1 MPARPVWTWACLIAA
16 LYFYVHV
23 WLRREDDQPGVRSV
37 VRPIRRLKDVRGFL
51 QERQH
56 NAWASMIPADAWQ
69 DTEAVW
75 PDVTDRHTLK
85 MLARMS
91 CWAYYEHVPT
101 TITDAPGWQWSSKF
115 GWDVDGLRGHIFATA
130 NNASILVALKGT
142 SASVLPGGKTA
153 QQDKDN
159 DNLLFSCC
167 CARVSSSWAPVCGCY
182 RDHQTC
188 DAVCIGRTLMERS
201 LYYPAATDLYNN
213 ISYMYPHSHIWL
225 TGHSLGGVMASLLG
239 ATFGVPAVAFESP
252 GDRLAAQRLH
262 VPLPP
267 SAQNNTDALVPVTH
281 VYHTA
286 DALATGQCVGPH
298 SLCARTG
305 FALETKCHIGQSI
318 VYDTVRY
325 LGWSVGVLS
334 HRMTQ
339 VLSELLS
346 EDWAKRVLRGRSV
359 PSSVAATL
367 GAVPEAQHETDCVDC
382 AGWTLSA

>member
-56 NAWASMIPADAWQ
+56 NAWASMIPAEAWQ

-85 MLARMS
+85 MLARLS
-91 CWAYYEHVPT
+91 CWAYYEHVPA

-115 GWDVDGLRGHIFATA
+115 GWDVDGLRGHIFAKA

-167 CARVSSSWAPVCGCY
+167 CARVSPSW
-182 RDHQTC
+182 
-188 DAVCIGRTLMERS
+188 
-201 LYYPAATDLYNN
+201 
-213 ISYMYPHSHIWL
+213 
-225 TGHSLGGVMASLLG
+225 
-239 ATFGVPAVAFESP
+239 
-252 GDRLAAQRLH
+252 
-262 VPLPP
+262 
-267 SAQNNTDALVPVTH
+267 
-281 VYHTA
+281 
-286 DALATGQCVGPH
+286 
-298 SLCARTG
+298 
-305 FALETKCHIGQSI
+305 
-318 VYDTVRY
+318 
-325 LGWSVGVLS
+325 
-334 HRMTQ
+334 
-339 VLSELLS
+339 
-346 EDWAKRVLRGRSV
+346 
-359 PSSVAATL
+359 
-367 GAVPEAQHETDCVDC
+367 
-382 AGWTLSA
+382 

>member
-1 MPARPVWTWACLIAA
+1 
-16 LYFYVHV
+16 
-23 WLRREDDQPGVRSV
+23 
-37 VRPIRRLKDVRGFL
+37 
-51 QERQH
+51 
-56 NAWASMIPADAWQ
+56 
-69 DTEAVW
+69 
-75 PDVTDRHTLK
+75 
-85 MLARMS
+85 
-91 CWAYYEHVPT
+91 
-101 TITDAPGWQWSSKF
+101 
-115 GWDVDGLRGHIFATA
+115 
-130 NNASILVALKGT
+130 
-142 SASVLPGGKTA
+142 
-153 QQDKDN
+153 
-159 DNLLFSCC
+159 
-167 CARVSSSWAPVCGCY
+167 VCGCY
-182 RDHQTC
+182 RDHHTC
-188 DAVCIGRTLMERS
+188 DAVCIGRTLMERAR
-201 LYYPAATDLYNN
+201 YYPAATDLYNN
-213 ISYMYPHSHIWL
+213 ISYMYPRSQIWL
-225 TGHSLGGVMASLLG
+225 TGHSLGGMMASLLG

-318 VYDTVRY
+318 VYDTGRY

-346 EDWAKRVLRGRSV
+346 EDWDKRVLRGRSV